1 LLSIIHFDVKNC
13 VKSLGTLNKLL
24 EHLATRGIWTS
35 SYLEDGLILVLVPQ
49 TTLVAGEN
57 GLGEEASVALVLPG
71 GNLGLSGGGLLGLGG
86 FGGLGSLL
94 GLGGLG
100 RSSGLGLC
108 VGHGLPVD
116 DRGINI
122 SHGNIHHDHSED

>member
-1 LLSIIHFDVKNC
+1 
-13 VKSLGTLNKLL
+13 
-24 EHLATRGIWTS
+24 
-35 SYLEDGLILVLVPQ
+35 VLVPQ

-122 SHGNIHHDHSED
+122 SHGNSPRSLRRLIIWVGHLRDRGLFYQ